1 MADKDLSPKLAAL
14 RSLEASLHRHR
25 CAKAAQQAPQ
35 ARRSDRAHARS
46 GFWHAFFHQMPWVR
60 RLFVFAM
67 LTCSM
72 VAVLIHTTLARLDR
86 FRIVRRVRRRL
97 ASWARRPMV
106 RMTARVVAAGVLIF
120 ALAVGAL
127 WWRLTSGPISIDLA
141 TPWLT
146 AAIDQNLG
154 HRYKVQISGTVI
166 ELDENRRMA
175 VRMRDVVLRDSDGT
189 IVARA
194 PKAEAGFSLLTL
206 LSGRPRVESLN
217 LVGAELALRVETDG
231 KVAVFAGA
239 DKRPIATSPVL
250 ASADATSSLG
260 VATGRTHPAPSASAP
275 GFGAGFAALL
285 GWIDSLGTVG
295 LDGGDLTEVGL
306 KSGNLVVEDS
316 RNGRRTRFENIH
328 LSLTRPN
335 PGELLVTLGSQKPD
349 RPWVL
354 VAAVKPI
361 RSGSRI
367 VRLEARQVAIRDLLL
382 ASRLDAGD
390 VVADV
395 PISAS
400 LRAEVAVDGT
410 PVFANGRVVIGPGSV
425 GPAEDPEGQIHIDRF
440 EAKVDWD
447 IRRGSIVAPF
457 QLVSGNTRMTLIAQA
472 EAPPVAGGTWA
483 LGLRGGSIVIGSD
496 TQKENTLVLNRV
508 LLRGKVDPATR
519 RLDIEDAE
527 VAGSDVNIA
536 ASGFVDFATADPRL
550 VIGMAARNMSGE
562 SFKRIWPAFVNP
574 KVRTWVLE
582 NMSGG
587 MVERAEVAT
596 NAPLSTLRDGGP
608 PVPDDGLSIE
618 FVTKGPVVRLVEGLP
633 PVHDT
638 DIVLKVRGRRATV
651 SMGRG
656 VVDLPSGRKLAL
668 VDGVFDVPDTQ
679 IKHPPAQVRV
689 RAEGPVPAAAELL
702 AMDRLREASGAPL
715 DPAATRGNVS
725 AQIAVNM
732 RLEPDAISKS
742 LTYNIVAN
750 VSNFAVDRFVM
761 AQKVEAPTLRI
772 TANTQGYQFK
782 NDVRIGGMPATV
794 EYRKARDE
802 PDAEIKLQAV
812 FDDAAR
818 NRFGFDTK
826 GGLSGPIPIKLAGRF
841 GGPADS
847 ETKFD
852 VDLDLTQAKIDNLL
866 PGWMKNA
873 GRTARASFTYVSKN
887 QVTRIEGVK
896 IEGSGAAVAG
906 DIELNSKGDLVAAS
920 FPAFGLSDGDKATLK
935 AERGDDGVIKVA
947 LRGDV
952 FDGRAFVK
960 SVMGGSSAESK
971 QRRAM
976 ADFDLDLKIGALA
989 GFHGEALRA
998 VDLKL
1003 LSRGGRFENF
1013 ALAAKIGVDTPLIGD
1028 MRERASG
1035 EGKVIY
1041 FETKDAGA
1049 LFRFTDIYAKMHG
1062 GEAWIAMDPPN
1073 SDPGPRDGLLNIR
1086 DFVVRGEASLDRVAS
1101 SGAPGQ
1107 ANPGV
1112 QFTRMRVDFTRS
1124 PGRLTIREGVVRGP
1138 AIGATI
1144 QGVIDYAADEVR
1156 MRGTFVPL
1164 YGLNNAF
1171 GQIPIVGMLLSGGS
1185 NEGLVGIT
1193 FEVVGTPSKP
1203 VLNVNPI
1210 SALAPGVLRK
1220 FMEFPTTMQNEPISA
1235 MPSAMQ

>member
-1 MADKDLSPKLAAL
+1 
-14 RSLEASLHRHR
+14 
-25 CAKAAQQAPQ
+25 
-35 ARRSDRAHARS
+35 
-46 GFWHAFFHQMPWVR
+46 MPWVR
-60 RLFVFAM
+60 PLFVFA
-67 LTCSM
+67 
-72 VAVLIHTTLARLDR
+72 ALASSIVTAFFHNALAKLDR
-86 FRIVRRVRRRL
+86 SPIVRKARHRLADWVRRP
-97 ASWARRPMV
+97 AV
-106 RMTARVVAAGVLIF
+106 RITAKVVTAGVLVL
-120 ALAVGAL
+120 ALSVGAL
-127 WWRLTSGPISIDLA
+127 WWRLTSGPISIDMA

-146 AAIDQNLG
+146 AAIDANLA
-154 HRYKVQISGTVI
+154 HRYKVEIGGTVI

-175 VRMRDVVLRDSDGT
+175 IRMRDVVLRDNDGT
-189 IVARA
+189 VVASA

-206 LSGRPRVESLN
+206 LTGRPRVESLN

-250 ASADATSSLG
+250 ASADSTPPLG
-260 VATGRTHPAPSASAP
+260 GATGRSASAPSTSAP
-275 GFGAGFAALL
+275 GFGSGFAALL
-285 GWIDSLGTVG
+285 AWIDSLGTVG

-316 RNGRRTRFENIH
+316 RNGRRTRFDNIH
-328 LSLTRPN
+328 LSVTRPH
-335 PGELLVTLGSQKPD
+335 PGELSVTLGSQD
-349 RPWVL
+349 ANRPWVL
-354 VAAVKPI
+354 VAAVKPT
-361 RSGSRI
+361 RSGSRA

-382 ASRLDAGD
+382 ASRFDAGD
-390 VVADV
+390 VDTDV
-395 PISAS
+395 PVSAS
-400 LRAEVAVDGT
+400 LHAEIAVDGT
-410 PVFANGRVVIGPGSV
+410 PMFANGRVVIGPGFV
-425 GPAEDPEGQIHIDRF
+425 GTGGDPEGRIHIDRF
-440 EAKVDWD
+440 EANVDWNT
-447 IRRGSIVAPF
+447 RRNSIVAPF
-457 QLVSGNTRMTLIAQA
+457 QLVSGKTRITLIAQA
-472 EAPPVAGGTWA
+472 EAPKGAGGTWA
-483 LGLRGGSIVIGSD
+483 LGLRGGSIVIGSNAGED
-496 TQKENTLVLNRV
+496 DALLLNRV
-508 LLRGKVDPATR
+508 LFRGKVDPATR

-536 ASGFVDFATADPRL
+536 ASGFVDFATSDPRL
-550 VIGMAARNMSGE
+550 VIGMAARKMSGE

-618 FVTKGPVVRLVEGLP
+618 FVTKGPTVRLVEGLP
-633 PVHDT
+633 PVNDT
-638 DIVLKVRGRRATV
+638 DIVLQVRGRRATV

-656 VVDLPSGRKLAL
+656 IVDLPSGRKLTL
-668 VDGVFDVPDTQ
+668 VNGVFDVPDTQ
-679 IKHPPAQVRV
+679 TKHPPAQVKV

-702 AMDRLREASGAPL
+702 AMERLRNASGAPL
-715 DPAATRGNVS
+715 DPATTRGNVS
-725 AQIAVNM
+725 AQIAVDM
-732 RLEPDAISKS
+732 RLEPNAVDKS
-742 LTYNIVAN
+742 LTYNIVAD
-750 VSNFAVDRFVM
+750 VSNFAADRFVM
-761 AQKVEAPTLRI
+761 SHKVEAPTLRI
-772 TANTQGYQFK
+772 IANAQGYHFK
-782 NDVRIGGMPATV
+782 SEVRIGGMPATV

-818 NRFGFDTK
+818 NRLGFDSK

-847 ETKFD
+847 DTKFD

-866 PGWMKNA
+866 PGWIKNA
-873 GRTARASFTYVSKN
+873 GRTARASFSYVGKS
-887 QVTRIEGVK
+887 QATRIENIK
-896 IEGSGAAVAG
+896 IEGSGAEVTG
-906 DIELNSKGDLVAAS
+906 DIELDGKGEFVTAS
-920 FPAFGLSDGDKATLK
+920 FPVFGLSDGDKATLK

-947 LRGDV
+947 VRGEV
-952 FDGRAFVK
+952 FDGRAFIK
-960 SVMGGSSAESK
+960 SVMGGSSAETK

-976 ADFDLDLKIGALA
+976 ADFELDFKVGALA

-1013 ALAAKIGVDTPLIGD
+1013 VLAAKIGVDTPLIGD

-1035 EGKVIY
+1035 DGKLIY
-1041 FETKDAGA
+1041 FETTDAGA

-1062 GEAWIAMDPPN
+1062 GHVWIAMDPP
-1073 SDPGPRDGLLNIR
+1073 SPEPTPREGLLNVR
-1086 DFVVRGEASLDRVAS
+1086 DFTVRGEASLERVA

-1107 ANPGV
+1107 TNPGV

-1138 AIGATI
+1138 VIGATI
-1144 QGVIDYAADEVR
+1144 QGVLNYTANEVR

-1171 GQIPIVGMLLSGGS
+1171 GQIPIVGLLLGGGS
-1185 NEGLVGIT
+1185 NEGLVGVT

-1210 SALAPGVLRK
+1210 SALAPGMLRK
-1220 FMEFPTTMQNEPISA
+1220 FLEFPTSMPNGQIPATRSA
-1235 MPSAMQ
+1235 VQ

>member
-1 MADKDLSPKLAAL
+1 MFVALA
-14 RSLEASLHRHR
+14 
-25 CAKAAQQAPQ
+25 
-35 ARRSDRAHARS
+35 
-46 GFWHAFFHQMPWVR
+46 
-60 RLFVFAM
+60 
-67 LTCSM
+67 CSM
-72 VAVLIHTTLARLDR
+72 VAVLFHAAGAKLDR
-86 FRIVRRVRRRL
+86 FPIVRQVRRRL
-97 ASWARRPMV
+97 GVWIKRPAV
-106 RMTARVVAAGVLIF
+106 RIAARVMAAGALIF
-120 ALAVGAL
+120 LVAIGAL

-146 AAIDQNLG
+146 AAIDENLG
-154 HRYKVQISGTVI
+154 HRYKVQIGGTVI

-175 VRMRDVVLRDSDGT
+175 IRMRDVVLREDDGT
-189 IVARA
+189 VVASA
-194 PKAEAGFSLLTL
+194 PKAEAGFSLLAL
-206 LSGRPRVESLN
+206 LTGHPRVESLN

-260 VATGRTHPAPSASAP
+260 IATGRPAAAASAP
-275 GFGAGFAALL
+275 APGAGAGFAALL
-285 GWIDSLGTVG
+285 AWIDGLGTGG
-295 LDGGDLTEVGL
+295 LDGGELNEVGL

-328 LSLTRPN
+328 LSLTRPR
-335 PGELLVTLGSQKPD
+335 PGELSVTLGSQDPE
-349 RPWVL
+349 RPWVM
-354 VAAVKPI
+354 VAAVKPTQ
-361 RSGSRI
+361 SGSRA
-367 VRLEARQVAIRDLLL
+367 VRLEARQVVIRDLLL
-382 ASRLDAGD
+382 ASRVDAGD
-390 VVADV
+390 VDADL
-395 PISAS
+395 PMSAS
-400 LRAEVAVDGT
+400 LRAEVAADGT
-410 PVFANGRVVIGPGSV
+410 PLFANGRVVIGPGSI
-425 GPAEDPEGQIHIDRF
+425 GTGDDPAGRIHLDRF
-440 EAKVDWD
+440 EAKLDWND
-447 IRRGSIVAPF
+447 RRRSIVVPF
-457 QLVSGNTRMTLIAQA
+457 QLVSGQTRITLIAQA
-472 EAPPVAGGTWA
+472 EAPQSAGGTWA
-483 LGLRGGSIVIGSD
+483 VGLHGGSIVLGADETSED
-496 TQKENTLVLNRV
+496 ALLLNRV

-519 RLDIEDAE
+519 RFDILDAE

-536 ASGFVDFATADPRL
+536 ASGFVDFASADPRL
-550 VIGMAARNMSGE
+550 AIGMAARKMSGE

-587 MVERAEVAT
+587 LVERAEVAT

-618 FVTKGPVVRLVEGLP
+618 FVTKGPVVRLVDGLP
-633 PVHDT
+633 PVRDT

-679 IKHPPAQVRV
+679 TKHPPAQIRV

-702 AMDRLREASGAPL
+702 AMERLRAASGAPL
-715 DPAATRGNVS
+715 DPATARGNVS
-725 AQIAVNM
+725 AQIAVDM
-732 RLEPDAISKS
+732 RLEPDATEKS
-742 LTYNIVAN
+742 LSYNIVAD

-761 AQKVEAPTLRI
+761 SQKVEAPTLRI
-772 TANTQGYQFK
+772 TANMQGYQFK
-782 NDVRIGGMPATV
+782 NEVRIGGMPATV
-794 EYRKARDE
+794 EYRKARNE

-812 FDDAAR
+812 LDDAAR
-818 NRFGFDTK
+818 NRLGLDTK
-826 GGLSGPIPIKLAGRF
+826 GSVSGPIPIKLAGRF

-847 ETKFD
+847 EAKFD

-866 PGWMKNA
+866 PGWAKNA
-873 GRTARASFTYVSKN
+873 GRTARASFAYVSKN
-887 QVTRIEGVK
+887 QATRIGDVK
-896 IEGSGAAVAG
+896 IEGSGVAVAG
-906 DIELNSKGDLVAAS
+906 DVELNSKGDLVVAS
-920 FPAFGLSDGDKATLK
+920 FPVFGLSDGDKAALK
-935 AERGDDGVIKVA
+935 AERGDDGIIKVA
-947 LRGDV
+947 VRGDV
-952 FDGRAFVK
+952 FDGRGFVK
-960 SVMGGSSAESK
+960 SVMSGSSTETK
-971 QRRAM
+971 QRRAV
-976 ADFDLDLKIGALA
+976 ADFDLDLKVGALA

-1003 LSRGGRFENF
+1003 QSRAGRFEHF
-1013 ALAAKIGVDTPLIGD
+1013 DLAAKIGVDTPLIGD

-1041 FETKDAGA
+1041 FETRDAGA

-1062 GEAWIAMDPPN
+1062 GYVWIAMDPPN
-1073 SDPGPRDGLLNIR
+1073 SEPGPREGLLNVA

-1101 SGAPGQ
+1101 GAPGQ

-1112 QFTRMRVDFTRS
+1112 QFSRMRVDFTRS

-1144 QGVIDYAADEVR
+1144 QGAIDYAANEVR

-1164 YGLNNAF
+1164 YGLNNAV

-1185 NEGLVGIT
+1185 NEGLVGVT

-1220 FMEFPTTMQNEPISA
+1220 FMEFPTMMPAEQQIPATRSA
-1235 MPSAMQ
+1235 VQ